1 MKLKD
6 KFNAAERRRKFSLR
20 KVSGIGAVSA
30 VIGIIGF
37 SSLSFE
43 TVSAAETDITVN
55 YKYATTDELT
65 ETEKK
70 LIVNELPK
78 NLVDGSDLF
87 VIYRKDTANNTLP
100 NTGSNVLPLAS
111 IIGTGLL
118 LVAFTIKKT
127 GKADKKIV
135 KSILSISLVGGALT
149 VTTVSALTVATLLN
163 YNHTETITAGATF
176 PDGKVKISGYQF
188 VGYIDGNDVVTNPI
202 TPATSF
208 PSQENK
214 IQDTIVPTDNSE
226 KDIID
231 AGTGDK
237 VESSKPVT
245 SHSSQGDKIQNII
258 VLTDELKKATIDSSS
273 KATLAPIKPVTPPS
287 LQGNKMQDTIIPT
300 DNPEK
305 DNIHAD
311 SRDKVE
317 PIKPIIPPKEDEPVK
332 PVNPKVID
340 KIIKVD
346 DSGNALEDV
355 TGYTKV
361 STTQPTE
368 TREVQ
373 DGQLVIIRTVTEVY
387 KKDTVSEEKTTTD
400 LLKGTNV
407 VIPSTLVEI
416 LSEEVVE
423 DETPVT
429 TTPTATST
437 PVKPTVEK
445 NEKMENTGTVPSTG
459 SSVGED
465 KKEEIPASVEASSSS
480 LGTIAEP
487 TIVKAKKVIRTMRTI
502 EDIPFEVVVKKDS
515 SLAEGETK
523 VETEGKLGK
532 KVSIQKITLVDNVET
547 VKVTISETRE
557 EPQNKVVLIGT
568 KKTTTQPTTS
578 EVAPSTSSAATL
590 ATDSKATTQKTPIPG
605 YYTVEVTESENKT
618 VVTDREK
625 VRELVKDRTPLL
637 NLIAPDGEKLVQMK
651 ITEILDNN
659 LFEGQRRLSDIQASY
674 VTVQLKRKREE
685 NGKEDETERVLKEDI
700 PLLTATQRV
709 GTKRLPKNLDV
720 TAFRTL
726 GGIYLEWKANEG
738 LVYTIKKGS
747 SENQL
752 TTVTSKQEL
761 PVFTEE
767 DTTEQPL
774 YYKVTARLGDKVVQE
789 SQIIKLEKKLD
800 TDKDGLNDEEED
812 KYSTDKFVMDT
823 DQDGLTDFQEVH
835 IYKTNPLKVDTDG
848 DRLRDYD
855 EIAWKLNPL
864 KPDTDDNG
872 ITDDLEDLDK
882 DGLNNYDESIFKS
895 NALQKDTDFDGLDD
909 KAERDLST
917 NPNKLDTDSDG
928 VSDQL
933 EIELGLN
940 PLKKDSKGDG
950 INDGDRKFSK
960 TIKSDKGNVDPNI
973 VPTITTEL
981 PANKLN
987 SFYLYKI
994 DDDHPVLNKNLP
1006 GYLGSAYEF
1015 KAGLPISSADVT
1027 FDINSTLL
1035 TPDSRPVL
1043 LYFNK
1048 EKWEFEVVKEQHME
1062 GNKLIAKLEH
1072 FSPYTIV
1079 DAKNK
1084 FNFDGVITKNKQEK
1098 IKKEYDEYLQKVPVK
1113 KLEEYLQSKELSDG
1127 DLSIFANLAYKN
1139 HLDEFRIAFDKNYKN
1154 FEDRISEIE
1163 LLTNK
1168 IQSVKN
1174 KIDNLSSDND
1184 LNRKNLQS
1192 TLVESNKELA
1202 INSNYILSTIESISN
1217 KLFEDRKIISELSQ
1231 PVNNQKLNNLLDL
1244 INKFKLEINLDNLK
1258 KIEDKLKELDW
1269 TSFIDNLDTREHQ
1282 SVSYRLL
1289 NDKERLNRLQGFKK
1303 ESERSDEAGDGF
1315 GASTWV
1321 KDENVVIS
1329 YRGSDNIKDHL
1340 DHLSYYLADNTFGI
1354 AAGVSAGVVT
1364 GMAVGGPLGAVVG
1377 GVLGAV
1383 IGVSLQH
1390 YIEKQANIP
1399 SPDIHTQDKQAVH
1412 FFLSNI
1418 DKYEGK
1424 KYYITGHSLGGR
1436 LALGPN
1442 DSARLLELNPKT
1454 RTFNPF
1460 GTYKNIYTQS
1470 YEGDVL
1476 NYVNKGEFLSSLD
1489 YGPRDK
1495 KTTIER
1501 DYGGNDPI
1509 DRHMMNHMIRDY
1521 SSPETSA
1528 DTSEEKIFEKR
1539 TKPFVLDIGA
1549 GHRGTDLVISK
1560 DGSVKGITSDV
1571 RGNPDPSHPK
1581 FGLYISNFTGKLTN
1595 VAKVNENEYKLRLED
1610 LKYDKPW
1617 VLKNINGTEVETT
1630 YPFGLV
1636 DYTSVASGKELK
1648 AKDIILYLPG
1658 KKIKELPAANGSEYN
1673 ILKKSN
1679 SEVLTKA
1686 VLYMKDTGWAFVER
1700 DQPFRRV
1707 SVEDELVI
1715 KEIIDNGYSYQFSKL
1730 VKSKP
1735 VMNADSLYVSQYTPG
1750 ELIDYYNTYDGD
1762 KTYQLEDVI
1771 KALPTSA
1778 KKESVSL
1785 KDYTEKHWR
1794 KLANDKKSPIE
1805 WFYSQA
1811 DKVFYEVAK
1820 GGRGGGM
1827 PPLFIEPS
1835 NQWRITDNG
1844 IEVSTNYAKFLFKKN
1859 NKKYDGG
1866 INKTPYYISRVTR
1879 L

>member
-6 KFNAAERRRKFSLR
+6 KFNADERRRKFSLR
-20 KVSGIGAVSA
+20 KISGIGAVSA

-37 SSLSFE
+37 SSLPLE

-65 ETEKK
+65 ETEKE
-70 LIVNELPK
+70 LIVNELPN

-87 VIYRKDTANNTLP
+87 VIYRKDNENKTLP

-111 IIGTGLL
+111 VVGTGLL
-118 LVAFTIKKT
+118 LVAFIIKKT

-149 VTTVSALTVATLLN
+149 VTTVSALTVATLSN

-176 PDGKVKISGYQF
+176 PDGKVNISGYHF
-188 VGYIDGNDVVTNPI
+188 VGYIDGKDVVTNSTTAV
-202 TPATSF
+202 TPLL
-208 PSQENK
+208 
-214 IQDTIVPTDNSE
+214 
-226 KDIID
+226 
-231 AGTGDK
+231 
-237 VESSKPVT
+237 
-245 SHSSQGDKIQNII
+245 SQGSTIKD
-258 VLTDELKKATIDSSS
+258 TIDS
-273 KATLAPIKPVTPPS
+273 
-287 LQGNKMQDTIIPT
+287 T

-305 DNIHAD
+305 DDIDD
-311 SRDKVE
+311 SSRGKVDPVE
-317 PIKPIIPPKEDEPVK
+317 PITPPKVDEPVK
-332 PVNPKVID
+332 PVDPKVID

-346 DSGNALEDV
+346 DSGNTLEDV
-355 TGYTKV
+355 TGYTKI
-361 STTQPTE
+361 STSQPVE

-423 DETPVT
+423 DETSVT

-445 NEKMENTGTVPSTG
+445 NEKMENTGTASSIG

-465 KKEEIPASVEASSSS
+465 KKEEITSPVEASSSS
-480 LGTIAEP
+480 LGTIAE
-487 TIVKAKKVIRTMRTI
+487 TKIVKAKKVIRTMRTT

-523 VETEGKLGK
+523 VETEGKIGK

-547 VKVTISETRE
+547 VKETISETRE
-557 EPQNKVVLIGT
+557 EPQNKVILVGT
-568 KKTTTQPTTS
+568 KKTATQPTTS
-578 EVAPSTSSAATL
+578 EVVSNASSAAAL
-590 ATDSKATTQKTPIPG
+590 ADESKATIQKTPIPG
-605 YYTVEVTESENKT
+605 YYSVEITESENKT

-637 NLIAPDGEKLVQMK
+637 NLIAPDREKLVQIK

-709 GTKRLPKNLDV
+709 GTKQLPKDLDV

-738 LVYTIKKGS
+738 LVYTVQKGS

-752 TTVTSKQEL
+752 TTVTAKQEL

-767 DTTEQPL
+767 DTTEKPL
-774 YYKVTARLGDKVVQE
+774 YYKVIARLGDKVVQE
-789 SQIIKLEKKLD
+789 SKIIKLEKKLD
-800 TDKDGLNDEEED
+800 TDKDGLSDEEED
-812 KYSTDKFVMDT
+812 KYSTDKFVADS
-823 DQDGLTDFQEVH
+823 DKDGLTDFQEVH
-835 IYKTNPLKVDTDG
+835 IYKTNPLGWDTDN
-848 DRLRDYD
+848 DRLSDYN

-895 NALQKDTDFDGLDD
+895 NALQKDTDFDGLYD
-909 KAERDLST
+909 KAERDLGT
-917 NPNKLDTDSDG
+917 NPNELDTDGDG
-928 VSDQL
+928 VSDLL
-933 EIELGLN
+933 ESELGLN

-1027 FDINSTLL
+1027 FDINPTLL

-1048 EKWEFEVVKEQHME
+1048 DKWEFEVVKEQHME
-1062 GNKLIAKLEH
+1062 GNKLVAKLEH

-1098 IKKEYDEYLQKVPVK
+1098 IKKEYDQYLQGISKDKFK
-1113 KLEEYLQSKELSDG
+1113 KYLEAKELSDG
-1127 DLSIFANLAYKN
+1127 DLSIFANLAYKSAFVSFKEQFEKIEKRIQSYN
-1139 HLDEFRIAFDKNYKN
+1139 GFNNYEEFITIPKEINDIYNKIVDSGLKIVINKSIFKKDKDSKSIL
-1154 FEDRISEIE
+1154 EDE
-1163 LLTNK
+1163 LLKLRDNPLSIVQIEKVIDELDKIIKNINSFTDYVASHDHTN
-1168 IQSVKN
+1168 ITYNYLDTTNN
-1174 KIDNLSSDND
+1174 KQTLQKYYID
-1184 LNRKNLQS
+1184 
-1192 TLVESNKELA
+1192 KEL
-1202 INSNYILSTIESISN
+1202 
-1217 KLFEDRKIISELSQ
+1217 
-1231 PVNNQKLNNLLDL
+1231 
-1244 INKFKLEINLDNLK
+1244 
-1258 KIEDKLKELDW
+1258 
-1269 TSFIDNLDTREHQ
+1269 
-1282 SVSYRLL
+1282 
-1289 NDKERLNRLQGFKK
+1289 
-1303 ESERSDEAGDGF
+1303 SDETKDGF
-1315 GASTWV
+1315 GATAWINN
-1321 KDENVVIS
+1321 DNIVIS
-1329 YRGSDNIKDHL
+1329 YRGSDNIEDWSN
-1340 DHLSYYLADNTFGI
+1340 HLSYFVTDNTNKLL
-1354 AAGVSAGVVT
+1354 GVATGVVA

-1377 GVLGAV
+1377 GIVGGV
-1383 IGVSLQH
+1383 IEVGLQH
-1390 YIEKQANIP
+1390 FIDKQASIH
-1399 SPDIHTQDKQAVH
+1399 SPDIHAQDKQAVH

-1418 DKYEGK
+1418 NKYQGRN
-1424 KYYITGHSLGGR
+1424 YYITGHSLGGR
-1436 LALGPN
+1436 LALVAN
-1442 DSARLLELNPKT
+1442 DSAQLLELNPKT

-1460 GTYKNIYTQS
+1460 GTYKNIYTHS
-1470 YEGDVL
+1470 YEGNVL
-1476 NYVNKGEFLSSLD
+1476 NYVNRGEILSFSG

-1495 KTTIER
+1495 MIEGEF
-1501 DYGGNDPI
+1501 GGWTRI
-1509 DRHMMNHMIRDY
+1509 GAHMMNHMIRDY
-1521 SSPETSA
+1521 SLPKTSA
-1528 DTSEEKIFEKR
+1528 VPSEDNIFEKLN
-1539 TKPFVLDIGA
+1539 KPFVLDNGA

-1560 DGSVKGITSDV
+1560 DGSVKGITSDL

-1581 FGLYISNFTGKLTN
+1581 FGLYIANFTGKLTN
-1595 VAKVNENEYKLRLED
+1595 VAKVNEYEYKLRLED

-1636 DYTSVASGKELK
+1636 DYMSVASGKELK
-1648 AKDIILYLPG
+1648 AKDIVLYLQG

-1673 ILKKSN
+1673 VLKKSN

-1700 DQPFRRV
+1700 EQPFRRV
-1707 SVEDELVI
+1707 SVEDETVI
-1715 KEIIDNGYSYQFSKL
+1715 KEIIDNGYVFGFSKL

-1735 VMNADSLYVSQYTPG
+1735 VLKADFLYVSQFNPG
-1750 ELIDYYNTYDGD
+1750 ELIDYYNTYKGD

-1771 KALPTSA
+1771 KALPTPA
-1778 KKESVSL
+1778 KKVSVSL
-1785 KDYTEKHWR
+1785 KYYTDKQWR

-1811 DKVFYEVAK
+1811 DKAFYEVAK
-1820 GGRGGGM
+1820 GGRGGAL
-1827 PPLFIEPS
+1827 PPLSIES
-1835 NQWRITDNG
+1835 SDKWKVSDNG
-1844 IEVSTNYAKFLFKKN
+1844 IEVKTYVNYGVNTPYQKYLLKKN
-1859 NKKYDGG
+1859 NKKYAGG
-1866 INKTPYYISRVTR
+1866 INKTPYYVSSVTR

>member
-1 MKLKD
+1 MKPKD
-6 KFNAAERRRKFSLR
+6 KFNEDERRRKFSLR

-37 SSLSFE
+37 SSLPLE
-43 TVSAAETDITVN
+43 IISAAETDIAVN

-100 NTGSNVLPLAS
+100 NTGSNALPLAS

-118 LVAFTIKKT
+118 LVAFIIKKT
-127 GKADKKIV
+127 SKADKKIV

-163 YNHTETITAGATF
+163 YNHAETITAGATF

-188 VGYIDGNDVVTNPI
+188 VGYIDGNDVVTNPT
-202 TPATSF
+202 TPATPF

-231 AGTGDK
+231 AGTEGT
-237 VESSKPVT
+237 VESIKPVT
-245 SHSSQGDKIQNII
+245 SHSSQGDKIQNI
-258 VLTDELKKATIDSSS
+258 VVPTDDLKKDTKDTIDSNS
-273 KATLAPIKPVTPPS
+273 KATVAPIKPVTPPPS
-287 LQGNKMQDTIIPT
+287 QGNKMQDTIIPT

-332 PVNPKVID
+332 PEDPKVID

-346 DSGNALEDV
+346 DSGNTLEDV

-361 STTQPTE
+361 STSQPVE

-400 LLKGTNV
+400 LLKETNV

-423 DETPVT
+423 DGTQVT

-445 NEKMENTGTVPSTG
+445 NEKMENTGTASSTG

-465 KKEEIPASVEASSSS
+465 KKEEIIAPVEASSSS
-480 LGTIAEP
+480 LETIAEP
-487 TIVKAKKVIRTMRTI
+487 TIVKAKKVIRTMRTT

-523 VETEGKLGK
+523 VEIEGKLGK

-547 VKVTISETRE
+547 VKETISETRE
-557 EPQNKVVLIGT
+557 EPQNKVLLIGT
-568 KKTTTQPTTS
+568 KKTATQPTAS
-578 EVAPSTSSAATL
+578 EVVPSASSAESIVTE
-590 ATDSKATTQKTPIPG
+590 SKATTQKTPLPG

-637 NLIAPDGEKLVQMK
+637 NLVAPDGEKLVQMK
-651 ITEILDNN
+651 ITEILDNK

-709 GTKRLPKNLDV
+709 GTKRLPKDLDV

-738 LVYTIKKGS
+738 LVYTIQKGS

-752 TTVTSKQEL
+752 TTVTPKQEL

-774 YYKVTARLGDKVVQE
+774 YYKVTARLGDKMVQE
-789 SQIIKLEKKLD
+789 SKIIKLERKID
-800 TDKDGLNDEEED
+800 SDKDGLNDEEEE
-812 KYSTDKFVMDT
+812 KYSTDKFVADS
-823 DQDGLTDFQEVH
+823 DKDGLTDFQEVH

-917 NPNKLDTDSDG
+917 NPNELDTDGDG
-928 VSDQL
+928 VSDRL
-933 EIELGLN
+933 ESELGLN

-960 TIKSDKGNVDPNI
+960 TIKSDKANVDPNI

-994 DDDHPVLNKNLP
+994 GDDHPVLNKNLP

-1027 FDINSTLL
+1027 FDINPTLL

-1048 EKWEFEVVKEQHME
+1048 DKWEFEVVKEQHME
-1062 GNKLIAKLEH
+1062 GNKLVAKLEH

-1079 DAKNK
+1079 DAQKK
-1084 FNFDGVITKNKQEK
+1084 FNFDGAVTQNKQEE
-1098 IKKEYDEYLQKVPVK
+1098 IKKEYDQYLQELSKYLPKQYK
-1113 KLEEYLQSKELSDG
+1113 KDKGLSDG
-1127 DLSIFANLAYKN
+1127 DLSIFANLAYKSN
-1139 HLDEFRIAFDKNYKN
+1139 FFVFKEQLKKMEKNIKSYSGSSRDEDLKLVPIEISSIYNKIVYSELKNVINKPVFKNSEGSKSIIEDELLKLIKDPFSINQIKKVIAELDNIIKQTNS
-1154 FEDRISEIE
+1154 FED
-1163 LLTNK
+1163 
-1168 IQSVKN
+1168 SVKSHDHTNITDRYLDTTNN
-1174 KIDNLSSDND
+1174 KQTLQKYHID
-1184 LNRKNLQS
+1184 
-1192 TLVESNKELA
+1192 KEL
-1202 INSNYILSTIESISN
+1202 
-1217 KLFEDRKIISELSQ
+1217 F
-1231 PVNNQKLNNLLDL
+1231 
-1244 INKFKLEINLDNLK
+1244 
-1258 KIEDKLKELDW
+1258 
-1269 TSFIDNLDTREHQ
+1269 
-1282 SVSYRLL
+1282 
-1289 NDKERLNRLQGFKK
+1289 
-1303 ESERSDEAGDGF
+1303 DETKDGF
-1315 GASTWV
+1315 GATAWINN
-1321 KDENVVIS
+1321 DNIVIS
-1329 YRGSDNIKDHL
+1329 YRGSDSIEDWSN
-1340 DHLSYYLADNTFGI
+1340 HLSYFLTDNTNMLM
-1354 AAGVSAGVVT
+1354 GVAKGVVPGMIA

-1377 GVLGAV
+1377 GIVGGA

-1390 YIEKQANIP
+1390 FIEKQANIP
-1399 SPDIHTQDKQAVH
+1399 SPDIHAQDKQAVH

-1418 DKYEGK
+1418 DEYQGRN
-1424 KYYITGHSLGGR
+1424 YYITGHSLGGR
-1436 LALGPN
+1436 LALVAN
-1442 DSARLLELNPKT
+1442 DSAQLLKLDPKT

-1460 GTYKNIYTQS
+1460 GTYKNIYTHS
-1470 YEGDVL
+1470 YEGDVF
-1476 NYVNKGEFLSSLD
+1476 NYVNRGEILSFSG

-1495 KTTIER
+1495 MIEGEF
-1501 DYGGNDPI
+1501 GGWTRI
-1509 DRHMMNHMIRDY
+1509 GAHMMNHMIRDY

-1528 DTSEEKIFEKR
+1528 VPSEDKIFEKL
-1539 TKPFVLDIGA
+1539 TKPFELSY
-1549 GHRGTDLVISK
+1549 DLIFPKNTTFKISK
-1560 DGSVKGITSDV
+1560 DGEVRGKTSEIKYNSMYFGITP
-1571 RGNPDPSHPK
+1571 GNHVSE
-1581 FGLYISNFTGKLTN
+1581 FTAKLKN
-1595 VAKVNENEYKLRLED
+1595 VAKVNEYEYKLKLEE
-1610 LKYDKPW
+1610 LEYAPKGE
-1617 VLKNINGTEVETT
+1617 LKNIAGKNVVTT

-1636 DYTSVASGKELK
+1636 DDTLSGKELK
-1648 AKDIILYLPG
+1648 AKDIVLYLPG
-1658 KKIKELPAANGSEYN
+1658 KKRKELPPGRLFDIQYGFIKTSD
-1673 ILKKSN
+1673 SD
-1679 SEVLTKA
+1679 VLTKA
-1686 VLYMKDTGWAFVER
+1686 VLYINDTKWAF
-1700 DQPFRRV
+1700 
-1707 SVEDELVI
+1707 I
-1715 KEIIDNGYSYQFSKL
+1715 
-1730 VKSKP
+1730 
-1735 VMNADSLYVSQYTPG
+1735 
-1750 ELIDYYNTYDGD
+1750 
-1762 KTYQLEDVI
+1762 
-1771 KALPTSA
+1771 
-1778 KKESVSL
+1778 ES
-1785 KDYTEKHWR
+1785 
-1794 KLANDKKSPIE
+1794 N
-1805 WFYSQA
+1805 
-1811 DKVFYEVAK
+1811 
-1820 GGRGGGM
+1820 
-1827 PPLFIEPS
+1827 
-1835 NQWRITDNG
+1835 
-1844 IEVSTNYAKFLFKKN
+1844 
-1859 NKKYDGG
+1859 
-1866 INKTPYYISRVTR
+1866 
-1879 L
+1879 

>member
-1 MKLKD
+1 MKPKD
-6 KFNAAERRRKFSLR
+6 KFNIAERRRKFSLR

-37 SSLSFE
+37 SSLPIGS
-43 TVSAAETDITVN
+43 VSATETDITVN
-55 YKYATTDELT
+55 YKYATTDELS

-100 NTGSNVLPLAS
+100 NTGSNVLSLAS

-118 LVAFTIKKT
+118 LVAYIIKKT
-127 GKADKKIV
+127 GKSDKKIV
-135 KSILSISLVGGALT
+135 RSILSISLVGGALT
-149 VTTVSALTVATLLN
+149 VTTVSALTVATLSN

-176 PDGKVKISGYQF
+176 PDGKVNISGYHF
-188 VGYIDGNDVVTNPI
+188 VGYIDGKDVVTNSTTAV
-202 TPATSF
+202 TPL
-208 PSQENK
+208 PSQGS
-214 IQDTIVPTDNSE
+214 TI
-226 KDIID
+226 KD
-231 AGTGDK
+231 
-237 VESSKPVT
+237 
-245 SHSSQGDKIQNII
+245 
-258 VLTDELKKATIDSSS
+258 TIDS
-273 KATLAPIKPVTPPS
+273 
-287 LQGNKMQDTIIPT
+287 T

-305 DNIHAD
+305 DDIDD
-311 SRDKVE
+311 SSRGKVDPVE
-317 PIKPIIPPKEDEPVK
+317 PITPPKVDEPVK
-332 PVNPKVID
+332 PVDPKVID

-346 DSGNALEDV
+346 DSGNTLEDV
-355 TGYTKV
+355 TGYTKI
-361 STTQPTE
+361 STSQPVE

-445 NEKMENTGTVPSTG
+445 NEKMENTGTASSTG

-465 KKEEIPASVEASSSS
+465 KKEEITSPVEASRSS
-480 LGTIAEP
+480 LETIAEP
-487 TIVKAKKVIRTMRTI
+487 TIVKAKKVIRTMRTT

-532 KVSIQKITLVDNVET
+532 RVSIQKITLVDNVET
-547 VKVTISETRE
+547 VKETISETRE
-557 EPQNKVVLIGT
+557 EPQNKVVLVGT
-568 KKTTTQPTTS
+568 KKTATQPTTS
-578 EVAPSTSSAATL
+578 EVVPSASSVASL
-590 ATDSKATTQKTPIPG
+590 ATDSKATTQKTPFPG
-605 YYTVEVTESENKT
+605 YYSVEITESENKT
-618 VVTDREK
+618 VVTNREK
-625 VRELVKDRTPLL
+625 VRELVKERTPLL

-659 LFEGQRRLSDIQASY
+659 LFEGQRRLSNIQASY

-685 NGKEDETERVLKEDI
+685 NGKEDKTERVLKEDI
-700 PLLTATQRV
+700 PLLAATQRV

-726 GGIYLEWKANEG
+726 GGIYLKWKANEG
-738 LVYTIKKGS
+738 LVYTVQKGY

-752 TTVTSKQEL
+752 TTVTAKQEL

-767 DTTEQPL
+767 DTTEKPL
-774 YYKVTARLGDKVVQE
+774 YYKVIARLGDKIVQE
-789 SQIIKLEKKLD
+789 SKIIKLERKID
-800 TDKDGLNDEEED
+800 SDKDGLNDEEEE

-909 KAERDLST
+909 KAERDLGT
-917 NPNKLDTDSDG
+917 NPNELDTDGDG

-933 EIELGLN
+933 EIKLGLN

-1027 FDINSTLL
+1027 FDINPTLL

-1048 EKWEFEVVKEQHME
+1048 DKWEFEVVKEQHME
-1062 GNKLIAKLEH
+1062 GNKLVAKLEH
-1072 FSPYTIV
+1072 FSPYFIV
-1079 DAKNK
+1079 NPKLKEADNK
-1084 FNFDGVITKNKQEK
+1084 FEFNEIVKSNQEQ
-1098 IKKEYDEYLQKVPVK
+1098 IKRKYDKYLQEIPKDSFK
-1113 KLEEYLQSKELSDG
+1113 QYTKDRELSDG

-1139 HLDEFRIAFDKNYKN
+1139 HLDEFRIAFAKNYKN

-1163 LLTNK
+1163 LLTNN
-1168 IQSVKN
+1168 IQSLKN
-1174 KIDNLSSDND
+1174 KIDILKSDD
-1184 LNRKNLQS
+1184 YLTRKNLED
-1192 TLVESNKELA
+1192 TLFESKKNL
-1202 INSNYILSTIESISN
+1202 IIHRTYILTTIQSN
-1217 KLFEDRKIISELSQ
+1217 SKDLLNDKKALGEL
-1231 PVNNQKLNNLLDL
+1231 NQTVENQELNNLLDL
-1244 INKFKLEINLDNLK
+1244 IDKFKSEINLDNLK
-1258 KIEDKLKELDW
+1258 KIENKLKELDW
-1269 TSFIDNLDTREHQ
+1269 ISFIDNLNTREYQ
-1282 SVSYRLL
+1282 SVSYKLL
-1289 NDKERLNRLQGFKK
+1289 NNKRLNSLQGFKK
-1303 ESERSDEAGDGF
+1303 DTELSDEAGDGF
-1315 GASTWV
+1315 GASTWL

-1329 YRGSDNIKDHL
+1329 YRGSDNAKDGL
-1340 DHLSYYLADNTFGI
+1340 DHLKYFFSDNKIG
-1354 AAGVSAGVVT
+1354 AWAGASAGAIIGSFGGPIGTVGGAIV
-1364 GMAVGGPLGAVVG
+1364 GAVGGAILQYFVEKGTK
-1377 GVLGAV
+1377 
-1383 IGVSLQH
+1383 VSG
-1390 YIEKQANIP
+1390 
-1399 SPDIHTQDKQAVH
+1399 PDIHTQDKQAVH

-1418 DKYEGK
+1418 DKYKGK

-1436 LALGPN
+1436 LALVAN

-1460 GTYKNIYTQS
+1460 GTYKNIYTHS

-1476 NYVNKGEFLSSLD
+1476 NYVNKGEFLSSLG
-1489 YGPRDK
+1489 YGPRDD

-1501 DYGGNDPI
+1501 DYGDNGSNAI

-1521 SSPETSA
+1521 SLPKTSA
-1528 DTSEEKIFEKR
+1528 VPSEDKIFEKL
-1539 TKPFVLDIGA
+1539 TQPFVLDIGA

-1595 VAKVNENEYKLRLED
+1595 VVKVNEYEYKLRLED

-1636 DYTSVASGKELK
+1636 DYMSVASGKELK
-1648 AKDIILYLPG
+1648 AKDIVLYLPG

-1673 ILKKSN
+1673 VLKKSN

-1700 DQPFRRV
+1700 EHPFRRV
-1707 SVEDELVI
+1707 SVEDETVI
-1715 KEIIDNGYSYQFSKL
+1715 KEIIDNGYVLGFSKL
-1730 VKSKP
+1730 VKSKH
-1735 VMNADSLYVSQYTPG
+1735 VMNADFLYVNQFNPG
-1750 ELIDYYNTYDGD
+1750 ELIDYYNTYKGD

-1771 KALPTSA
+1771 KALHAPA
-1778 KKESVSL
+1778 KKVSVPL
-1785 KDYTEKHWR
+1785 KDYTEEQWR

-1811 DKVFYEVAK
+1811 DKAFYEVAK

-1859 NKKYDGG
+1859 NKQYNGG
-1866 INKTPYYISRVTR
+1866 LKHMPYYVSKTTYF
-1879 L
+1879 